1 MAKTPSALIVD
12 SDIQARFEMKQA
24 VKACG
29 LTLAGECGYG
39 MEAVSAATELRPDT
53 ILIGVGEPIERPLQ
67 TAEALQS
74 LLPETPI
81 LVYSE
86 TKDLETI
93 RKAMMAGARDFLAK
107 PLRPETLRQSV
118 LAALESEEKK
128 KLRQLGQLPAAPTA
142 GTIVTVFGAKGGV
155 GKSTI
160 AANLAVAL
168 ARLERSSVCI
178 MDLDNGFG
186 DIAGMLDVKPERTL
200 ADMVRDIDQ
209 IDRDDIQRYV
219 VRHPLSELDVL
230 SGPSVLEWRSLSAE
244 QVRRV
249 VDLVARTYDKV
260 VIDTSGMLSELSEM
274 TVDIATMVLWVTTSE
289 FASVKDSIEAFRA
302 LSNLSYSQ
310 ERIRVVMNAISP
322 DDVIRP
328 AILQDALGREVFWNI
343 PYDRKVRQ
351 GTHLG
356 QPIVITA
363 PQSTAAKSLADL
375 ATVVAGGRI
384 EQGRKTL
391 GGFKWRPSAEPVT
404 AEGRIGSIAKET

>member
-1 MAKTPSALIVD
+1 MDV
-12 SDIQARFEMKQA
+12 
-24 VKACG
+24 V
-29 LTLAGECGYG
+29 
-39 MEAVSAATELRPDT
+39 
-53 ILIGVGEPIERPLQ
+53 
-67 TAEALQS
+67 
-74 LLPETPI
+74 
-81 LVYSE
+81 
-86 TKDLETI
+86 
-93 RKAMMAGARDFLAK
+93 
-107 PLRPETLRQSV
+107 SV
-118 LAALESEEKK
+118 LVGLVVGAAL
-128 KLRQLGQLPAAPTA
+128 G
-142 GTIVTVFGAKGGV
+142 GAL
-155 GKSTI
+155 
-160 AANLAVAL
+160 AWAVA
-168 ARLERSSVCI
+168 
-178 MDLDNGFG
+178 
-186 DIAGMLDVKPERTL
+186 
-200 ADMVRDIDQ
+200 
-209 IDRDDIQRYV
+209 
-219 VRHPLSELDVL
+219 
-230 SGPSVLEWRSLSAE
+230 SGRAAE